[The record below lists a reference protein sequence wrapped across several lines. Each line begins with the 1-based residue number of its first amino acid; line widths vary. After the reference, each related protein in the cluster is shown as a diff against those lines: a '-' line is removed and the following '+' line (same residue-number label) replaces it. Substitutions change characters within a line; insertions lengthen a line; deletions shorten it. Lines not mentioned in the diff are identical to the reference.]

1 MVPGGAAV
9 TFVKRKNPHQTQKPA
24 WQRVFVYRGVGKYI
38 KLGIAIQMQAL
49 EKQRVF
55 AQSLALTMPCDM
67 YYTLFSFLVKQN
79 F

>member
-9 TFVKRKNPHQTQKPA
+9 TFVKRKNPQQTQKPA

-38 KLGIAIQMQAL
+38 KLGIAIQIQAL

-55 AQSLALTMPCDM
+55 AQSLALTVPCDM